1 MGWAA
6 FAGDML
12 NKRFQTISLNYSF
25 NSVKLVCK
33 DIHCAIAAECPC
45 HIYSTYSTLH
55 PFFFFFSQRLALLLT
70 LIVLIGNSFSQGFAI
85 ANAHFQVQLFCMS
98 AHLL

>member
-12 NKRFQTISLNYSF
+12 NKSFQTISLNYSF
-25 NSVKLVCK
+25 NSVTFVCK
-33 DIHCAIAAECPC
+33 DIHCTIAAECPC

-55 PFFFFFSQRLALLLT
+55 PFFFFSQYLAHLLT
-70 LIVLIGNSFSQGFAI
+70 LIFLIGNSFSQAFA
-85 ANAHFQVQLFCMS
+85 NL
-98 AHLL
+98 

>member
-55 PFFFFFSQRLALLLT
+55 PFFFFPTASGTPLDSDSPYRKQF
-70 LIVLIGNSFSQGFAI
+70 
-85 ANAHFQVQLFCMS
+85 
-98 AHLL
+98 